1 MKGVP
6 LSEER
11 QMTNETP
18 PYMNAYGNIG
28 RALQKIKTAQTP
40 PRFTQDFLATKLDL
54 SGGGARPLIPFLKRT
69 GFLGSDGVPTD
80 RYKRFRNPGQT
91 GKAAAEALR
100 EGYKVLYEVN
110 EYVHDASDDD
120 LLGLVVQVTGLAP
133 DAPVTKAIVASFKA
147 LKDFATFQEGDDE
160 EQDEGGEE
168 VTRKGNEG
176 SDEGE
181 RVTLAKGLGLS
192 YTINL
197 NLPATSDIK
206 VFDAIFKSLREHL
219 LK

>member
-1 MKGVP
+1 
-6 LSEER
+6 
-11 QMTNETP
+11 MTSETP

-28 RALQKIKTAQTP
+28 RALKKIQSAQTP
-40 PRFTQDFLATKLDL
+40 PRFTQDFLSTKLDL

-100 EGYKVLYEVN
+100 EGYKALYEVN
-110 EYVHDASDDD
+110 EYVHDASDED
-120 LLGLVVQVTGLAP
+120 LLGVVVQVTGLEP
-133 DAPVTKAIVASFKA
+133 DAPTAKAIVASFKA
-147 LKDFATFQEGDDE
+147 LKDFAVFQDGEEEDE
-160 EQDEGGEE
+160 EGQEDTSRKADALKGES
-168 VTRKGNEG
+168 KGDG
-176 SDEGE
+176 KGEGE
-181 RVTLAKGLGLS
+181 RVHLTKGLGLS

>member
-1 MKGVP
+1 MP
-6 LSEER
+6 S
-11 QMTNETP
+11 ETP
-18 PYMNAYGNIG
+18 PYMNAYGNISW
-28 RALQKIKTAQTP
+28 ALKKIKSAQTP

-100 EGYKVLYEVN
+100 EGYKMLYEVN
-110 EYVHDASDDD
+110 EYVHDASDDE
-120 LLGLVVQVTGLAP
+120 LLGVVIQVTGQEP
-133 DAPVTKAIVASFKA
+133 DAPTTKAIVASFKA
-147 LKDFATFQEGDDE
+147 LKDFAVFQEGDEEEEDE
-160 EQDEGGEE
+160 SEEDTSRNGDEG
-168 VTRKGNEG
+168 
-176 SDEGE
+176 EGE
-181 RVTLAKGLGLS
+181 RVTLTKGLGLS